1 MSASDF
7 FYYYIPFPVEGKQF
21 HRAEDDTTGSLG
33 IRARESGTVLPMG
46 ADNPVQTGGDGVRNG
61 QATGDTSRSAEQTVI
76 TGGESVKQK
85 RRVSDAPLLGLL
97 SMLYFAQGLP
107 SGLLGKA
114 LPPLLRD
121 QGVSLSAIGFTA
133 MLALPWT
140 LKFLWAPFLDRFWT
154 RRRWLLTLNLATC
167 GLMLIIASR
176 DFGDWVSQAFAIL
189 LAVLFLM
196 NLVAATQDIAT
207 DGLAVSRLAPHL
219 RGLGNSVQVIGY
231 KIGMI
236 VGGGL
241 LLWLVARFGWRLS
254 YTALALLIVP
264 VLLPVW
270 FMRET
275 PAAERGAA
283 KRAGWQGWHGYVRLF
298 ADFLSAPHMGW
309 WLVTVATFKAGDALA
324 SRMIGPL
331 LSDQGLSLAD
341 IGLLTGVVGAAA
353 GLAGALLGGLFL
365 LRLGHRKALLL
376 FGAMQAAGFIGY
388 WLIAGGARDAFMLY
402 AVVCVEQFADG
413 LSTVALFTSMMDVC
427 RRQSPGTDYTLQAA
441 LQVTVSGLAALASGL
456 FAQTFGYQAVFA
468 AGAALTLCALAPVV
482 MYFRN
487 AGHSTVTRP

>member
-1 MSASDF
+1 MSD
-7 FYYYIPFPVEGKQF
+7 
-21 HRAEDDTTGSLG
+21 L
-33 IRARESGTVLPMG
+33 
-46 ADNPVQTGGDGVRNG
+46 
-61 QATGDTSRSAEQTVI
+61 
-76 TGGESVKQK
+76 
-85 RRVSDAPLLGLL
+85 PLLGLL

-133 MLALPWT
+133 LLALPWT

-167 GLMLIIASR
+167 GLMLLVASR
-176 DFGDWVSQAFAIL
+176 DFGDWVSQSFALL

-207 DGLAVSRLAPHL
+207 DGLAVSRLEPRL

-241 LLWLVARFGWRLS
+241 LLWLVARFGWHLS
-254 YTALALLIVP
+254 YSALALLIVP

-275 PAAERGAA
+275 PAARRGAA
-283 KRAGWQGWHGYVRLF
+283 ESEEWQGWHGYVRLF
-298 ADFLSAPHMGW
+298 ADFLSRPRMGW
-309 WLVTVATFKAGDALA
+309 WLVTVATFKAGDSLA
-324 SRMIGPL
+324 SHMIGPL

-341 IGLLTGVVGAAA
+341 IGLLIGVIGATA

-376 FGAMQAAGFIGY
+376 FGGLQAAGFVGY
-388 WLIAGGARDAFMLY
+388 WLVASGAYDVLMLY
-402 AVVCVEQFADG
+402 AVVCMEQFADG

-427 RRQSPGTDYTLQAA
+427 RKQSPGTDYTLQAA
-441 LQVTVSGLAALASGL
+441 LQVTVSGFAALASGL

-468 AGAALTLCALAPVV
+468 AGATLTLCALVPVI
-482 MYFRN
+482 MFFRA
-487 AGHSTVTRP
+487 AGDSPVAGN

>member
-1 MSASDF
+1 M
-7 FYYYIPFPVEGKQF
+7 I
-21 HRAEDDTTGSLG
+21 
-33 IRARESGTVLPMG
+33 M
-46 ADNPVQTGGDGVRNG
+46 
-61 QATGDTSRSAEQTVI
+61 
-76 TGGESVKQK
+76 GGEAVREE
-85 RRVSDAPLLGLL
+85 RRLSDAPLLGLL
-97 SMLYFAQGLP
+97 AMLYFAQGLP

-133 MLALPWT
+133 MLAVPWT

-154 RRRWLLTLNLATC
+154 RRRWLLALNLATC
-167 GLMLIIASR
+167 GLMLLVASR
-176 DFGDWVSQAFAIL
+176 DFGDWVSHAFGVL

-207 DGLAVSRLAPHL
+207 DGLAVSRLAPRL

-241 LLWLVARFGWRLS
+241 LLWLVARYGWRLS
-254 YTALALLIVP
+254 YASLALLIVP

-275 PAAERGAA
+275 PAVPGGGPMRAE
-283 KRAGWQGWHGYVRLF
+283 WQGRRGYVRLF
-298 ADFLSAPHMGW
+298 ADFLSAPRMGW

-331 LSDQGLSLAD
+331 LSDRGLSLAD
-341 IGLLTGVVGAAA
+341 IGLLTGVVGAVA
-353 GLAGALLGGLFL
+353 GLAGALLGGLLL
-365 LRLGHRKALLL
+365 LRLGHRTALLL

-388 WLIAGGARDAFMLY
+388 WFVAGGACDAFLLC
-402 AVVCVEQFADG
+402 AVVCMEQFADG

-456 FAQTFGYQAVFA
+456 FAQAFGYQAVFA
-468 AGAALTLCALAPVV
+468 AGAALTLCALAPVA

-487 AGHSTVTRP
+487 AAHPPATGP